1 MPLTN
6 ISCKAAIPSEKP
18 RKMADTNGLY
28 LEIMPNGSK
37 YWRLKYRFA
46 GKEKRLAIG
55 VYPEVS
61 LSEAREKR
69 EKARKL
75 LAENIDPSEAKKEN
89 KRQNIL
95 KNENTFEAI
104 AREWHENQ
112 KPSWTPKHAHN
123 VMKRLGA
130 DIFPSLSM
138 RPIAEITAP
147 ELLSTIRL
155 IEKRGAIDIAHRA
168 LQTCGQIFRY
178 AIVTGKAERDVS
190 ADLRGALKTRKKVH
204 HASIQASE
212 LPEFLENLDKYD
224 GHLQTKLALKLL
236 LLTFVRTTEL
246 RAAQWSEINIEAS
259 EWRIPAERMKMRQL
273 HIVPLSK
280 QSITVLEELKKINGH
295 SPFVFPNRAN
305 PQKCMSE
312 NTVLYALYRMGYH
325 SRATG
330 HGFRSTASTILNETG
345 FRPDVIE
352 RQLAHSERNKVRASY
367 NHAEYLAERRKM
379 MQHWGDYL
387 EGIAEVKGNV
397 IVGKFGVAGQ

>member
-1 MPLTN
+1 MPLTD
-6 ISCKAAIPSEKP
+6 ISCKTAKPSSKS
-18 RKMADTNGLY
+18 RKLADTNGLY

-61 LSEAREKR
+61 LSEARDKR

-75 LAENIDPSEAKKEN
+75 LATNIDPSQAKREN
-89 KRQNIL
+89 KRQAVL
-95 KNENTFEAI
+95 KYENTFEAI

-112 KPSWTPKHAHN
+112 KPGWTQRHAHY
-123 VMKRLGA
+123 VMKRLEA
-130 DIFPSLSM
+130 DVFPTLST

-168 LQTCGQIFRY
+168 IQTCGQIFRY
-178 AIVTGKAERDVS
+178 AIVTGRAERDVS

-204 HASIQASE
+204 HASIQAAD
-212 LPEFLENLDKYD
+212 LPEFLEKLDTYD

-246 RAAQWSEINIEAS
+246 RAAQWSEINLDAA

-295 SPFVFPNRAN
+295 SPFVFPNSAN

-367 NHAEYLAERRKM
+367 NHAQYLPERRKM
-379 MQHWGDYL
+379 MQWWADYL
-387 EGIAEVKGNV
+387 EAAAEGKSNV
-397 IVGKFGVAGQ
+397 ITGKFGVGM

>member
-1 MPLTN
+1 MPLTD
-6 ISCKAAIPSEKP
+6 ISCKAAKPSDKP

-28 LEIMPNGSK
+28 LEIMPSGSK

-61 LSEAREKR
+61 LSEARNKR

-75 LAENIDPSEAKKEN
+75 LAENIDPSQAKKED
-89 KRQNIL
+89 KRQTIL
-95 KNENTFEAI
+95 KCENTFEAI

-112 KPSWTPKHAHN
+112 KPGWTERHAHY
-123 VMKRLGA
+123 VIRRLEA
-130 DIFPSLSM
+130 DIFAPLSM

-155 IEKRGAIDIAHRA
+155 IEKRGAIDLAHRA

-178 AIVTGKAERDVS
+178 AIVTGRAERDVS
-190 ADLRGALKTRKKVH
+190 ADLRGALKTKKATH
-204 HASIQASE
+204 HAAMEASE

-224 GHLQTKLALKLL
+224 GHPQTKLALKLL

-246 RAAQWSEINIEAS
+246 RAAQWTEINLEAA
-259 EWRIPAERMKMRQL
+259 EWRIPPERMKMRQL

-280 QSITVLEELKKINGH
+280 QSIGVLEELKKINGH
-295 SPFVFPNRAN
+295 SPFVFPNNAN

-312 NTVLYALYRMGYH
+312 NTILFALYRMGYH

-330 HGFRSTASTILNETG
+330 HGFRSTASTILNEKG
-345 FRPDVIE
+345 FRSDVIE

-367 NHAEYLAERRKM
+367 NHAEYLPDRRKM

-387 EGIAEVKGNV
+387 EAAANGESNV
-397 IVGKFGVAGQ
+397 IVGKFGVVGQ